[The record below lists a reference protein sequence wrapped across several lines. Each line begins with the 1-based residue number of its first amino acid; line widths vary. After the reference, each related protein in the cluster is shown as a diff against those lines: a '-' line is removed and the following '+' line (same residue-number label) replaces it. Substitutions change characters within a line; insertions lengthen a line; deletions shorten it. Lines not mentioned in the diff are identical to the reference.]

1 MKRIE
6 TCLSAEEW
14 ECVKKWLTSKG
25 YTTYRLVKEAV
36 LEKVSNEPPKKPGT
50 QDRFVQEDPA

>member
-6 TCLSAEEW
+6 TCLSTEEW

-36 LEKVSNEPPKKPGT
+36 LEKVRNETKDNPST
-50 QDRFVQEDPA
+50 QDSFTEEDPT